1 MKSTVPSVLPSFC
14 LALWTGEEWHLVMHA
29 VIRHYH
35 FDPKESKEI
44 AEKLTNGFMP
54 IMKNAKGFVRYYWLD
69 NGTGEG
75 ASFSLFGS
83 REEAEASVPLAA
95 EWVHEN
101 FTASQIMKQMPEVIE
116 GTVVAHD

>member
-1 MKSTVPSVLPSFC
+1 
-14 LALWTGEEWHLVMHA
+14 MHA

-35 FDPKESKEI
+35 FAPNDSKEI
-44 AEKLTNGFMP
+44 ARKLTDGFMP
-54 IMKNAKGFVRYYWLD
+54 IMKKANGFVRYYWLD
-69 NGTGEG
+69 NGKGEG

-95 EWVHEN
+95 EWVHES
-101 FTASQIMKQMPEVIE
+101 FTASQIMKQKPEVIE